1 MFEIE
6 NGGILKSI
14 KLYERE
20 KYYYLKFFNND
31 THLTVNSLHYCT
43 GGNFF
48 LGIVTG
54 GRIDTLTCMSF
65 DFLQRRRKLNNS
77 ETTGQ
82 LSVNPSWWFQYHKW
96 GQDEFFCATAAT
108 FEIDSFFFP
117 PLQPLLNRILEV
129 RSRYISRWHRWLNR
143 PNVTLRSPTFCFSS
157 FFLPSF
163 SLFFLFS
170 SHASLTWVISVFSQE
185 ISWWR
190 FISNVIR
197 TSNREQFQSWN
208 ETEIVIMIK
217 SVVKENHF
225 PMKIS
230 KLGMHKKKYKV

>member
-1 MFEIE
+1 M
-6 NGGILKSI
+6 GP
-14 KLYERE
+14 
-20 KYYYLKFFNND
+20 
-31 THLTVNSLHYCT
+31 
-43 GGNFF
+43 
-48 LGIVTG
+48 
-54 GRIDTLTCMSF
+54 GRI
-65 DFLQRRRKLNNS
+65 FLCDGCHFRNWL
-77 ETTGQ
+77 
-82 LSVNPSWWFQYHKW
+82 V
-96 GQDEFFCATAAT
+96 FF
-108 FEIDSFFFP
+108 S

-185 ISWWR
+185 ISWRR

>member
-1 MFEIE
+1 
-6 NGGILKSI
+6 
-14 KLYERE
+14 
-20 KYYYLKFFNND
+20 
-31 THLTVNSLHYCT
+31 
-43 GGNFF
+43 
-48 LGIVTG
+48 
-54 GRIDTLTCMSF
+54 MSF

-96 GQDEFFCATAAT
+96 DEFFSATAAT
-108 FEIDSFFFP
+108 FEIDSFFF

-163 SLFFLFS
+163 SLFFFFFPRTHHS
-170 SHASLTWVISVFSQE
+170 CVISVFSQE
-185 ISWWR
+185 ILWQR

-197 TSNREQFQSWN
+197 TSNREQFRSWN
-208 ETEIVIMIK
+208 ETEIVIMILYKVFK
-217 SVVKENHF
+217 SIVKENHF
-225 PMKIS
+225 PTNIS